1 MSKNKTAS
9 LLSSDEA
16 AKKNFSTDN
25 IISGGCVKC
34 GCEVI
39 IHYHY
44 DDGKPVPNAPFV
56 LTDSNKTVIKGKTD
70 SKGLCRIYDMG
81 CGTFELLLEEGS
93 DEFKPKETLQNNP
106 VFQSNPAYAA
116 LAGEYFT
123 LFLILRQQ
131 GLIEYDASDSDS
143 DEVDVDDVGML
154 GGIFNSVPDKYNQ
167 AYKRFWALDK
177 KINKGSREL
186 KVAVNKI
193 HHSLAAELGD
203 KASSNEAVL
212 LVCEVL
218 LGFVPVV
225 GQVIDLYAIGEW
237 GYVSY
242 KEPAKLDDNLHLAG
256 GALCLIGVIPGF
268 GDAIKVSGKAIIKAL
283 KLGDRKS
290 IQFAIKTIRSLSD
303 GNLIKGLMK
312 LRAEIK
318 TYGQQAKAILQQVI
332 AALKKMLIDPASN
345 RWLIAMM
352 KEQITG
358 VIHALEKL
366 SAKFDASLA
375 YIAAKFDEFIGKVVT
390 RVTGSPRAKGRAEVP
405 EGFNAGRNKGEEHD
419 AGKPPAEKTRA
430 GQEDGNN
437 CATNKTCQEKGEP
450 VDMATGFVFERRED
464 WRLASLLPVG
474 LARYYR
480 SGGQRRSGILGTLWR
495 TEWDMSLELQ
505 EGMVIFTDG
514 EFNQAFFTLP
524 DEGEWAHSPSN
535 PEWRLTRIN
544 GLLQLHHLDGR
555 RYGFEHAR
563 GPHLYLTSMSDA
575 SGNRVRWGWE
585 RGRLVR
591 VLLADGRHI
600 RVSHQGRNVS
610 ALTLVVSEFD
620 PPRELSRYEYDDSGA
635 LLRVRAGAGRSFDYQ
650 YSPQGWLT
658 RWSDLAQTW
667 VEHDYDSQ
675 GRCLANRCAGG
686 YWKDYFRYDD
696 ANLTSYYH
704 SAFGGVTAYVR
715 DERNNILLRREPDGG
730 ETRFEW
736 VNNQLAA
743 LVNPLGQR
751 TEFERNAWGQVTC
764 VTLPDGSVHRYGYDD
779 AGRLLAYIDPL
790 GQPWQYSYNPQGLVE
805 GVTNPLGQCWRHEYT
820 PQGLVAA
827 VTDPV
832 GHRSQWHYGEQGLP
846 VRYEPANGAPWRFVY
861 DQQDRLVARYQEGE
875 QGALV
880 RRWEYRH
887 HARQPSKVIYEDGTE
902 SRFDYDIE
910 GNLVRLTDALGHH
923 HQLTYGAFDNLQ
935 SVTDPLGATTRYHYN
950 AESDFAGVTNSQGH
964 HWRYEFDA
972 CGRVATEV
980 HYDGRRYDYRY
991 DVAGQLVLRRAPDNR
1006 ELHYHYDVLGRLAR
1020 IEAWRAQGE
1029 HSDPIART
1037 KESETHFAYDAAGR
1051 LLRASNADA
1060 VVEYEWDALG
1070 RVVCERVNGETIESH
1085 YGEAGQR
1092 EAING
1097 LLAPLGLSWQQGRLT
1112 QLTVGSRQPLQ
1123 FARDRQGRE
1132 QVRQSEAGFALN
1144 QGWSATGLLLSQS
1157 LVPASGAVPDT
1168 LSRHYQYDAL
1178 DRLVG
1183 VNDSHWGE
1191 QGWKLNGNGQVVAE
1205 RSKRGHERQARL
1217 FGYDSE
1223 LNLCELS
1230 HILPSDGQ
1238 PLSSQQAQAEPL
1250 RRYDAAGRV
1259 SQIGQNQYRYD
1270 KCGRLSEKVVSRPG
1284 FRPQTTQF
1292 EWDGF
1297 DRLQRV
1303 ILPDG
1308 SRWRYRYDSFGRR
1321 IGKER
1326 EGQVSQLTAITRV
1339 HYRWDGDQLVQQQSY
1354 RADGNAARQVQ
1365 WVYEPGSFR
1374 PLAQWEAGEQEDRL
1388 HYIVTDVVGTARE
1401 LCSETGDII
1410 WRGEQRLWGNYRA
1423 DAIPQPLRRFL
1434 GDAANDET
1442 YCELRYQGQLYD
1454 QETGLYYNRH
1464 RYFDPELGQYIS
1476 PDPIGFAGGLRP
1488 QGYVHNPLEWVDP
1501 LGLTPLNQ
1509 GGFSVYGLYDQGADK
1524 PYYIGISNDA
1534 SRRLEEHAKTGRF
1547 DEFTGRQEILKDNVT
1562 FAEARGHEQAYIEH
1576 YGTKTGNIGE
1586 EISSAN
1592 RGNKYNSFDKSR
1604 TDDRGKAFN
1613 AEYEKAKLDINK
1625 PKKNGCG

>member
-9 LLSSDEA
+9 LMSSDEA
-16 AKKNFSTDN
+16 AKNNFSTDN

-56 LTDSNKTVIKGKTD
+56 LIDSNKKEISGKTD
-70 SKGLCRIYDMG
+70 KNGLCKIKDMG
-81 CGTFELLLEEGS
+81 CGPFELLLEEGS
-93 DEFKPKETLQNNP
+93 DSFKPQETLQNNP
-106 VFQSNPAYAA
+106 VFQSNPAHAA
-116 LAGEYFT
+116 LAAEYFT

-131 GLIEYDASDSDS
+131 GLIEYDASDSDA
-143 DEVDVDDVGML
+143 DEVDIDDVGML

-167 AYKRFWALDK
+167 AYKRFWELDK

-256 GALCLIGVIPGF
+256 GALCLIGVIPGL

-290 IQFAIKTIRSLSD
+290 IQFAIKTIRSLSN
-303 GNLIKGLMK
+303 GNLIKGLTE
-312 LRAEIK
+312 LRSQIT
-318 TYGQQAKAILQQVI
+318 TYGQKAKAILLQVI

-358 VIHALEKL
+358 IIHALEKL
-366 SAKFDASLA
+366 SAKYDSALA

-390 RVTGSPRAKGRAEVP
+390 RVTGSPRAKGRAELP
-405 EGFNAGRNKGEEHD
+405 EGVNAGRNKGD
-419 AGKPPAEKTRA
+419 GDLDKPPTETTQA
-430 GQEDGNN
+430 GQADGNN
-437 CATNKTCQEKGEP
+437 CASTKTCQGKGEP

-474 LARYYR
+474 FTRYYR
-480 SGGQRRSGILGTLWR
+480 SGGPRRPGILGSLWR

-505 EGMVIFTDG
+505 GGMVVFTDG

-524 DEGEWAHSPSN
+524 DEGEWAQSLSN
-535 PEWRLTRIN
+535 PEWRLTRTG

-575 SGNRVRWGWE
+575 YGNTMRWVWE

-591 VLLADGRHI
+591 VLLADGRYI
-600 RVSHQGRNVS
+600 RVSHQGRYVR
-610 ALTLVVSEFD
+610 ALTLVMSEFD
-620 PPRELSRYEYDDSGA
+620 PPRQLSRYEYDANGE
-635 LLRVRAGAGRSFDYQ
+635 LLEVRAGAGRSFDYQ

-667 VEHDYDSQ
+667 VEHEYDVQ
-675 GRCLANRCAGG
+675 GRCLANRCADN
-686 YWKDYFRYDD
+686 YWDGYFRYDD
-696 ANLTSYYH
+696 TNLTSYYH
-704 SAFGGVTAYVR
+704 SGFGGVTTYVR

-736 VNNQLAA
+736 MNNQLAA

-751 TEFERNAWGQVTC
+751 TEFERNEWGQVTQII
-764 VTLPDGSVHRYGYDD
+764 LPDGTTHHYGYDE
-779 AGRLLAYIDPL
+779 AGRLQAYIDPL
-790 GQPWQYSYNPQGLVE
+790 GQPWQYSYNHLGQLE
-805 GVTNPLGQCWRHEYT
+805 TVTNPMGQTWGHEYT
-820 PQGLVAA
+820 PQGLLSAM
-827 VTDPV
+827 TDPS
-832 GHRSQWHYGEQGLP
+832 GLRSQWQYTPRGLL
-846 VRYEPANGAPWRFVY
+846 VRYEPAVGTPWRFEY
-861 DQQDRLVARYQEGE
+861 DPQDRLVARYQ
-875 QGALV
+875 QSDQNTLV

-887 HARQPSKVIYEDGTE
+887 HEQQPSKVIYEDGTE

-910 GNLVRLTDALGHH
+910 GNLVRLTDALGQQ
-923 HQLTYGAFDNLQ
+923 HQLAYSAFDNLQ
-935 SVTDPLGATTRYHYN
+935 SVTDPLGATTRYYYN
-950 AESDFAGVTNSQGH
+950 AESEFAGVTNSLGRS
-964 HWRYEFDA
+964 WRYEFDH
-972 CGRVATEV
+972 CGRVAREV

-991 DVAGQLVLRRAPDNR
+991 DMVGQLVLRRAPDNA
-1006 ELHYHYDVLGRLAR
+1006 ELHYHYDALGRLSR
-1020 IEAWRAQGE
+1020 VEALREHGE
-1029 HSDPIART
+1029 REGD
-1037 KESETHFAYDAAGR
+1037 THFAYDAAGR

-1060 VVEYEWDALG
+1060 LVEYEWDVLG
-1070 RVVCERVNGETIESH
+1070 RVVCERVNGESIESR

-1092 EAING
+1092 ETITG
-1097 LLAPLGLSWQQGRLT
+1097 LLAPLGLAWQQGRLT

-1123 FARDRQGRE
+1123 FAHDRQGRE
-1132 QVRQSEAGFALN
+1132 QVRQSEAGFTLN

-1250 RRYDAAGRV
+1250 RQYDEAGRV
-1259 SQIGQNQYRYD
+1259 SQIGQRQYSYD
-1270 KCGRLSEKVVSRPG
+1270 KCGRLCEKVVSRPG
-1284 FRPQTTQF
+1284 FRPQTTEF
-1292 EWDGF
+1292 RWDAH

-1303 ILPDG
+1303 TLPDG
-1308 SRWRYRYDSFGRR
+1308 SRWRYRYDPFGRR

-1326 EGQVSQLTAITRV
+1326 EGQVSALADITRV
-1339 HYRWDGDQLVQQQSY
+1339 HYRWDGDQMVQQQSY

-1374 PLAQWEAGEQEDRL
+1374 PLAQWEVEAEGERL
-1388 HYIVTDVVGTARE
+1388 HYIVTDVAGTARE
-1401 LCSETGDII
+1401 LCSEAGDIL

-1423 DAIPQPLRRFL
+1423 DVIPQQLRRFL
-1434 GDAANDET
+1434 GDAANEET
-1442 YCELRYQGQLYD
+1442 YCELRYQGQIYD

-1476 PDPIGFAGGLRP
+1476 SDPIGFAGGLRP

-1501 LGLTPLNQ
+1501 LGLVALDDK
-1509 GGFSVYGLYDQGADK
+1509 GWSLYHIMKGDDVVYV
-1524 PYYIGISNDA
+1524 GITKDVRTRTTQHTNSG
-1534 SRRLEEHAKTGRF
+1534 RLGRGYELVEVESDLTHA
-1547 DEFTGRQEILKDNVT
+1547 QV
-1562 FAEARGHEQAYIEH
+1562 RGYEQADIEH
-1576 YGTKTGNIGE
+1576 YKTLDTSQRGVYTEDGKFNAGAGNRAR
-1586 EISSAN
+1586 SYDPSRLN
-1592 RGNKYNSFDKSR
+1592 DPNDKR
-1604 TDDRGKAFN
+1604 AKAFDEN
-1613 AEYEKAKLDINK
+1613 YRNRMSSHSSS
-1625 PKKNGCG
+1625 KKKC

>member
-131 GLIEYDASDSDS
+131 GLIEYDASDSS
-143 DEVDVDDVGML
+143 ADEVDVDNVGMF
-154 GGIFNSVPDKYNQ
+154 GGVFNSVPDKYNK
-167 AYKRFWALDK
+167 AYKRFWELDK
-177 KINKGSREL
+177 KINRGSRDL

-193 HHSLAAELGD
+193 HHSIAAELGD

-225 GQVIDLYAIGEW
+225 GQVMDLYAIGDW
-237 GYVSY
+237 GYDTY
-242 KEPAKLDDNLHLAG
+242 KTPAKLDDNMHLAE
-256 GALCLIGVIPGF
+256 GALCLIGIIPGL
-268 GDAIKVSGKAIIKAL
+268 GDAIKVSGKAIIRAL

-290 IQFAIKTIRSLSD
+290 IQFAIKTIRSLSN
-303 GNLIKGLMK
+303 GNLIKGLME
-312 LRAEIK
+312 LRAQIK
-318 TYGQQAKAILQQVI
+318 TYGQKAKAILQQVI

-358 VIHALEKL
+358 IIHALEKL

-405 EGFNAGRNKGEEHD
+405 EGFNAGRNKGEGHD

-430 GQEDGNN
+430 GQADGNN
-437 CATNKTCQEKGEP
+437 CASTKTCQKEGEP
-450 VDMATGFVFERRED
+450 VDMATGFVFEQRED

-480 SGGQRRSGILGTLWR
+480 SGGQRRPGILGTLWR

-535 PEWRLTRIN
+535 PEWRLTRFE

-575 SGNRVRWGWE
+575 CGNLVRWVWE
-585 RGRLVR
+585 RGRLVC

-650 YSPQGWLT
+650 YSPQGWLI

-675 GRCLANRCAGG
+675 GRCLANRCAGD

-1123 FARDRQGRE
+1123 FAHDRQGRE

-1308 SRWRYRYDSFGRR
+1308 SRWRYRYDPFGRR

-1374 PLAQWEAGEQEDRL
+1374 PLAQWEAGEQEERL

-1434 GDAANDET
+1434 GDAANEET

-1476 PDPIGFAGGLRP
+1476 PDPIGFAGGVRP

-1501 LGLTPLNQ
+1501 LGLSKYSGVDFAGTDALYQ
-1509 GGFSVYGLYDQGADK
+1509 GGTNVVKIQMTGGRYGDFKAANDIAGYKGASGNATGKSHPDGYTWHHLDDYDPATNTSTMQLVKTEAHEASFPHAGSVSQFEK
-1524 PYYIGISNDA
+1524 
-1534 SRRLEEHAKTGRF
+1534 EHGVKYESKEAKTVAKG
-1547 DEFTGRQEILKDNVT
+1547 LN
-1562 FAEARGHEQAYIEH
+1562 
-1576 YGTKTGNIGE
+1576 
-1586 EISSAN
+1586 
-1592 RGNKYNSFDKSR
+1592 DKQ
-1604 TDDRGKAFN
+1604 
-1613 AEYEKAKLDINK
+1613 
-1625 PKKNGCG
+1625 PKKSCG

>member
-9 LLSSDEA
+9 LMSSDEA
-16 AKKNFSTDN
+16 AKNNFSTDN

-56 LTDSNKTVIKGKTD
+56 LTDSNKKEISGKTD
-70 SKGLCRIYDMG
+70 KNGFCKIKDMG
-81 CGTFELLLEEGS
+81 CGPFELLMEEGS
-93 DEFKPKETLQNNP
+93 DEFKPQETLQNNP
-106 VFQSNPAYAA
+106 VFQSNPAHAA
-116 LAGEYFT
+116 LAAEYFT

-131 GLIEYDASDSDS
+131 GLIEYDASDSDA

-290 IQFAIKTIRSLSD
+290 IQFAIKTIRSLSN
-303 GNLIKGLMK
+303 GNLIKGLTE
-312 LRAEIK
+312 LRSQIT
-318 TYGQQAKAILQQVI
+318 TYGQKAKAILLQVI
-332 AALKKMLIDPASN
+332 AALKKMLLDPASN

-358 VIHALEKL
+358 IIHALEKL
-366 SAKFDASLA
+366 SAKYDSALA

-390 RVTGSPRAKGRAEVP
+390 RVTGSPRAKGRADLP
-405 EGFNAGRNKGEEHD
+405 EGVNAGRNKGD
-419 AGKPPAEKTRA
+419 GDLDKPPTETTQA
-430 GQEDGNN
+430 GQADGNN
-437 CATNKTCQEKGEP
+437 CASTKTCQGKGEP

-464 WRLASLLPVG
+464 WRLVSLLPVG
-474 LARYYR
+474 LTRYYR
-480 SGGQRRSGILGTLWR
+480 SGGQRRPGILGTLWR

-505 EGMVIFTDG
+505 EGMVVFTDG

-524 DEGEWAHSPSN
+524 DEGGGAQSLSN
-535 PEWRLTRIN
+535 PEWRLTRTE

-575 SGNRVRWGWE
+575 CGNTMRWVWE

-591 VLLADGRHI
+591 VLLADGRYI
-600 RVSHQGRNVS
+600 RVSHQGRNVR
-610 ALTLVVSEFD
+610 ALTLVTSEVD
-620 PPRELSRYEYDDSGA
+620 PPRLLSRYEYGTNGE
-635 LLRVRAGAGRSFDYQ
+635 LLEVRAGAGRSFDYQ

-667 VEHDYDSQ
+667 VEHEYDAQ
-675 GRCLANRCAGG
+675 GRCLANRCADN
-686 YWKDYFRYDD
+686 YWNGHFRYDD

-704 SAFGGVTAYVR
+704 SGFGGVTAYVR

-743 LVNPLGQR
+743 LVNPLDQR
-751 TEFERNAWGQVTC
+751 TEFERNEWGQITQVI
-764 VTLPDGSVHRYGYDD
+764 LPDGTTHRYGYDE
-779 AGRLLAYIDPL
+779 AGRLQAYIDPL
-790 GQPWQYSYNPQGLVE
+790 GQPWQYSYNSLGQLE
-805 GVTNPLGQCWRHEYT
+805 TVTNPLGQTWGHEYT
-820 PQGLVAA
+820 PQGLLAA
-827 VTDPV
+827 MTDPS
-832 GHRSQWHYGEQGLP
+832 GLRSQWQYSPRGLLA
-846 VRYEPANGAPWRFVY
+846 RYEPAVGAPWRFDY
-861 DQQDRLVARYQEGE
+861 DPQDRLVARYQ
-875 QGALV
+875 QSDQQPLV

-887 HARQPSKVIYEDGTE
+887 NEQQPSKVIYEDGTE

-910 GNLVRLTDALGHH
+910 GNLVRLIDALGQQ
-923 HQLTYGAFDNLQ
+923 HQLAYSAFDNLQ

-950 AESDFAGVTNSQGH
+950 AESEFAGVTNSQGRN
-964 HWRYEFDA
+964 WRYEFDH
-972 CGRVATEV
+972 CGRVSREV
-980 HYDGRRYDYRY
+980 HYDGRCYDYRY
-991 DVAGQLVLRRAPDNR
+991 DMAGQLVLRRAPDSA
-1006 ELHYHYDVLGRLAR
+1006 ELHYHYDALGRLSR
-1020 IEAWRAQGE
+1020 VEALREHGE
-1029 HSDPIART
+1029 REGD
-1037 KESETHFAYDAAGR
+1037 THFVYDAAGR

-1070 RVVCERVNGETIESH
+1070 RVVCERVNGEAIESR

-1092 EAING
+1092 EAIAG
-1097 LLAPLGLSWQQGRLT
+1097 LLAPLGLDWEQGRLA
-1112 QLTVGSRQPLQ
+1112 QLTVGSKQPLQ
-1123 FARDRQGRE
+1123 FAHDQQGRE
-1132 QVRQSEAGFALN
+1132 RVRQSEAGFALT

-1250 RRYDAAGRV
+1250 RRYDTAGRV
-1259 SQIGQNQYRYD
+1259 SQIGPNQYRYD

-1303 ILPDG
+1303 TLPDG
-1308 SRWRYRYDSFGRR
+1308 SRWRYRYDPFGRR

-1354 RADGNAARQVQ
+1354 QADGNAARQVQ

-1374 PLAQWEAGEQEDRL
+1374 PLAQWEACEQDERL
-1388 HYIVTDVVGTARE
+1388 HYIVTDVAGTARE
-1401 LCSETGDII
+1401 LCSEEGNIV
-1410 WRGEQRLWGNYRA
+1410 WRGEQLLWGNHRA
-1423 DAIPQPLRRFL
+1423 DAIPQQLRRFL
-1434 GDAANDET
+1434 GDAANEEI

-1476 PDPIGFAGGLRP
+1476 SDPIGFAGGLRP
-1488 QGYVHNPLEWVDP
+1488 QGYVRNPLEWVDP
-1501 LGLTPLNQ
+1501 LGLAQCPSVGAKSETKINSGKDAPSDSGIYRFTDTNGNVYTGSTNDYGTRMNQ
-1509 GGFSVYGLYDQGADK
+1509 HIAD
-1524 PYYIGISNDA
+1524 G
-1534 SRRLEEHAKTGRF
+1534 RLAPGSKV
-1547 DEFTGRQEILKDNVT
+1547 EFTPIDAPGRSENG
-1562 FAEARGHEQAYIEH
+1562 ARRVRRFYEQQGIGFDSNGIPLPNKSSGFRAVSPEKWKKY
-1576 YGTKTGNIGE
+1576 TGSDGLP
-1586 EISSAN
+1586 
-1592 RGNKYNSFDKSR
+1592 D
-1604 TDDRGKAFN
+1604 FN
-1613 AEYEKAKLDINK
+1613 NPYFN
-1625 PKKNGCG
+1625 

>member
-9 LLSSDEA
+9 LMSSDEA
-16 AKKNFSTDN
+16 AKNNFSTDN

-56 LTDSNKTVIKGKTD
+56 LTDSNKKEISGKTD
-70 SKGLCRIYDMG
+70 KNGLCKIKDMG
-81 CGTFELLLEEGS
+81 CGPFELLMEEGS
-93 DEFKPKETLQNNP
+93 DEFKPQETLQNNP
-106 VFQSNPAYAA
+106 VFQSNPAHAA
-116 LAGEYFT
+116 LAAEYFT

-131 GLIEYDASDSDS
+131 GLIEYDASDSDA

-283 KLGDRKS
+283 KLGDSKS
-290 IQFAIKTIRSLSD
+290 IQFAIKTIRSLSN
-303 GNLIKGLMK
+303 GNLIKGLTE
-312 LRAEIK
+312 LRSQIT
-318 TYGQQAKAILQQVI
+318 TYGQKAKAILLQVI

-358 VIHALEKL
+358 IIHALEKL
-366 SAKFDASLA
+366 SAKYDSALA

-390 RVTGSPRAKGRAEVP
+390 RVTGSPRAKGRAELP
-405 EGFNAGRNKGEEHD
+405 EGVNAGRNKGD
-419 AGKPPAEKTRA
+419 GDLDKPPTETTQA
-430 GQEDGNN
+430 GQADGNN
-437 CATNKTCQEKGEP
+437 CASTKTCQGKGEP

-464 WRLASLLPVG
+464 WRLVSLLPVG
-474 LARYYR
+474 LTRYYR
-480 SGGQRRSGILGTLWR
+480 SGGQRRPGILGTLWR

-505 EGMVIFTDG
+505 EGMVVFTDG

-535 PEWRLTRIN
+535 PEWRLTRSQ

-575 SGNRVRWGWE
+575 SGNTMRWVWE

-591 VLLADGRHI
+591 VLLADGRYI
-600 RVSHQGRNVS
+600 RVSHQGRNVR
-610 ALTLVVSEFD
+610 ALTLVTSEVD
-620 PPRELSRYEYDDSGA
+620 PPRLLSRYEYGTNGE
-635 LLRVRAGAGRSFDYQ
+635 LLEVRAGAGRSFDYQ

-667 VEHDYDSQ
+667 VEHEYDAQ
-675 GRCLANRCAGG
+675 GRCLANRCADN
-686 YWKDYFRYDD
+686 YWNGHFRYDD

-704 SAFGGVTAYVR
+704 SGFGGVTAYVR

-743 LVNPLGQR
+743 LVNPLDQR
-751 TEFERNAWGQVTC
+751 TEFERNEWGQVTQ
-764 VTLPDGSVHRYGYDD
+764 VILPDGTTHRYGYDE
-779 AGRLLAYIDPL
+779 AGRLQAYIDPL
-790 GQPWQYSYNPQGLVE
+790 GQPWQYSYNSLGQLE
-805 GVTNPLGQCWRHEYT
+805 TVTNPLGQTWGHEYT
-820 PQGLVAA
+820 PQGLLAA
-827 VTDPV
+827 MTDPS
-832 GHRSQWHYGEQGLP
+832 GLRSQWQYSPRGLLA
-846 VRYEPANGAPWRFVY
+846 RYEPAVGAPWRFDY
-861 DQQDRLVARYQEGE
+861 DPQDRLVARYQ
-875 QGALV
+875 QSDQQPLV

-887 HARQPSKVIYEDGTE
+887 NEQQPSKVIYEDGTE

-910 GNLVRLTDALGHH
+910 GNLVRLIDALGQQ
-923 HQLTYGAFDNLQ
+923 HQLAYSAFDNLQ

-950 AESDFAGVTNSQGH
+950 AESEFAGVTNSQGRN
-964 HWRYEFDA
+964 WRYEFDH
-972 CGRVATEV
+972 CGRVSREV
-980 HYDGRRYDYRY
+980 HYDGRCYDYRY
-991 DVAGQLVLRRAPDNR
+991 DLAGQLVLRRAPDSA
-1006 ELHYHYDVLGRLAR
+1006 ELHYHYDALGRLSR
-1020 IEAWRAQGE
+1020 VEALREHGE
-1029 HSDPIART
+1029 R
-1037 KESETHFAYDAAGR
+1037 EGETHFVYDAAGR

-1070 RVVCERVNGETIESH
+1070 RVVCERVNGEAIESR

-1092 EAING
+1092 EAIAG
-1097 LLAPLGLSWQQGRLT
+1097 LLAPLGLDWEQGRLA
-1112 QLTVGSRQPLQ
+1112 QLTVGSKQPLQ
-1123 FARDRQGRE
+1123 FAHDQQGRE
-1132 QVRQSEAGFALN
+1132 RVRQSEAGFALT

-1250 RRYDAAGRV
+1250 RRYDTAGRV
-1259 SQIGQNQYRYD
+1259 SQIGPNQYCYD
-1270 KCGRLSEKVVSRPG
+1270 KCGRLSEKVVSRLG

-1303 ILPDG
+1303 TLPDG
-1308 SRWRYRYDSFGRR
+1308 SRWRYRYDPFGRR

-1354 RADGNAARQVQ
+1354 QADGNAARQVQ

-1374 PLAQWEAGEQEDRL
+1374 PLAQWEAGEQDERL
-1388 HYIVTDVVGTARE
+1388 HYIVTDVAGTARE
-1401 LCSETGDII
+1401 LCSEEGNIV
-1410 WRGEQRLWGNYRA
+1410 WRGEQLLWGNHRA
-1423 DAIPQPLRRFL
+1423 DAIPQQLRRFL
-1434 GDAANDET
+1434 GDTANEEI

-1476 PDPIGFAGGLRP
+1476 SDPIGFAGGLRP

-1501 LGLTPLNQ
+1501 LGLVALDDK
-1509 GGFSVYGLYDQGADK
+1509 GWSLYHIMKGDDVVYV
-1524 PYYIGISNDA
+1524 GITKDVRTRTTQHTNSG
-1534 SRRLEEHAKTGRF
+1534 RLGRGYELVEVESDLTHA
-1547 DEFTGRQEILKDNVT
+1547 QV
-1562 FAEARGHEQAYIEH
+1562 RGYEQADIEH
-1576 YGTKTGNIGE
+1576 YKTLDTSQRGVYTEDGKFNAGAGNRAR
-1586 EISSAN
+1586 SYDPSRLN
-1592 RGNKYNSFDKSR
+1592 DPNDKR
-1604 TDDRGKAFN
+1604 AKAFDEN
-1613 AEYEKAKLDINK
+1613 YRNRMSSHSSS
-1625 PKKNGCG
+1625 KKKC

>member
-9 LLSSDEA
+9 LMSSDEA
-16 AKKNFSTDN
+16 AKNNFSTDN

-56 LTDSNKTVIKGKTD
+56 LTDSNKKEISGKTD
-70 SKGLCRIYDMG
+70 KNGLCKIKDMG
-81 CGTFELLLEEGS
+81 CGPFELLMEEGS
-93 DEFKPKETLQNNP
+93 DEFKPQETLQNNP
-106 VFQSNPAYAA
+106 VFQSNPAHAA
-116 LAGEYFT
+116 LAAEYFT

-131 GLIEYDASDSDS
+131 GLIEYDASDSDA

-290 IQFAIKTIRSLSD
+290 IQFAIKTIRSLSN
-303 GNLIKGLMK
+303 GNLIKGLTE
-312 LRAEIK
+312 LRSQIT
-318 TYGQQAKAILQQVI
+318 TYGQKAKAILLQVI

-358 VIHALEKL
+358 IIHALEKL
-366 SAKFDASLA
+366 SAKYDSALA

-390 RVTGSPRAKGRAEVP
+390 RVTGSPRAKGRADLP
-405 EGFNAGRNKGEEHD
+405 EGVNAGRNKGD
-419 AGKPPAEKTRA
+419 GDLDKPPTETTQA
-430 GQEDGNN
+430 GQADGNN
-437 CATNKTCQEKGEP
+437 CASTKTCQGKGEP

-464 WRLASLLPVG
+464 WRLVSLLPVG
-474 LARYYR
+474 LTRYYR
-480 SGGQRRSGILGTLWR
+480 SGGQRRPGILGTLWR

-505 EGMVIFTDG
+505 EGMVVFTDG

-524 DEGEWAHSPSN
+524 DEGAWAQSLSN
-535 PEWRLTRIN
+535 PEWRLTRTE

-575 SGNRVRWGWE
+575 CGNTMRWVWE

-591 VLLADGRHI
+591 VLLADGRYI
-600 RVSHQGRNVS
+600 RVSHQGRNVR
-610 ALTLVVSEFD
+610 ALTLVTSEVD
-620 PPRELSRYEYDDSGA
+620 PPRLLSRYEYGTNDE
-635 LLRVRAGAGRSFDYQ
+635 LLEVRAGAGRSFDYQ

-667 VEHDYDSQ
+667 VEHEYDAQ
-675 GRCLANRCAGG
+675 GRCLANRCADN
-686 YWKDYFRYDD
+686 YWNGHFRYDD

-704 SAFGGVTAYVR
+704 SGFGGVTAYVR

-743 LVNPLGQR
+743 LVNPLDQR
-751 TEFERNAWGQVTC
+751 TEFERNEWGQVTQ
-764 VTLPDGSVHRYGYDD
+764 VILPDGTTHRYGYDE
-779 AGRLLAYIDPL
+779 AGRLQAYIDPL
-790 GQPWQYSYNPQGLVE
+790 GQPWQYSYNSLGQLE
-805 GVTNPLGQCWRHEYT
+805 TVTNPLGQTWGHEYT
-820 PQGLVAA
+820 PQGLLAA
-827 VTDPV
+827 MTDPS
-832 GHRSQWHYGEQGLP
+832 GLRSQWQYSPRGLLA
-846 VRYEPANGAPWRFVY
+846 RYEPAVGAPWRFDY
-861 DQQDRLVARYQEGE
+861 DPQDRLVARYQ
-875 QGALV
+875 QSDQQPLV

-887 HARQPSKVIYEDGTE
+887 NEQQPSKVIYEDGTE

-910 GNLVRLTDALGHH
+910 GNLVRLTDALGQQ
-923 HQLTYGAFDNLQ
+923 HQLAYSAFDNLQ
-935 SVTDPLGATTRYHYN
+935 SVTDPLGAATRYHYN
-950 AESDFAGVTNSQGH
+950 AESEFAGVTNSQGRN
-964 HWRYEFDA
+964 WRYEFDH
-972 CGRVATEV
+972 CGRVSREV
-980 HYDGRRYDYRY
+980 HYDGRSYDYRY
-991 DVAGQLVLRRAPDNR
+991 DMAGQLVLRRAPDSA
-1006 ELHYHYDVLGRLAR
+1006 ELHYHYDALGRLSR
-1020 IEAWRAQGE
+1020 VEALREHGE
-1029 HSDPIART
+1029 R
-1037 KESETHFAYDAAGR
+1037 EGETHFAYDSAGR

-1070 RVVCERVNGETIESH
+1070 RVVCERVNGETIESR

-1092 EAING
+1092 EAITG
-1097 LLAPLGLSWQQGRLT
+1097 LLVPLGLDWEQGRLA
-1112 QLTVGSRQPLQ
+1112 QLTVGSKQPLH
-1123 FARDRQGRE
+1123 FAHDQQGRE
-1132 QVRQSEAGFALN
+1132 QVRQSEAGFALT

-1230 HILPSDGQ
+1230 HILPSEGQ
-1238 PLSSQQAQAEPL
+1238 PLSSKQAQGEPL

-1259 SQIGQNQYRYD
+1259 SQVGQNQYRYD
-1270 KCGRLSEKVVSRPG
+1270 KCGRLNEKVVSRPG
-1284 FRPQTTQF
+1284 FRPQTSQF

-1308 SRWRYRYDSFGRR
+1308 SRWRYRYDPFGRR

-1354 RADGNAARQVQ
+1354 QADGNAARQVQ

-1374 PLAQWEAGEQEDRL
+1374 PLAQWEVGEQDERL
-1388 HYIVTDVVGTARE
+1388 HYIVTDVAGTARE
-1401 LCSETGDII
+1401 LCSEEGNIV
-1410 WRGEQRLWGNYRA
+1410 WRGEQLLWGNHRA
-1423 DAIPQPLRRFL
+1423 DAIPQQLRRFL
-1434 GDAANDET
+1434 GDAANEET

-1476 PDPIGFAGGLRP
+1476 SDPIGFAGGLRP

-1501 LGLTPLNQ
+1501 YGLSKYSGVDFSGSDALYQ
-1509 GGFSVYGLYDQGADK
+1509 GGTNTVKIQMSGGRYGDFKAA
-1524 PYYIGISNDA
+1524 NDIA
-1534 SRRLEEHAKTGRF
+1534 GFK
-1547 DEFTGRQEILKDNVT
+1547 
-1562 FAEARGHEQAYIEH
+1562 
-1576 YGTKTGNIGE
+1576 
-1586 EISSAN
+1586 SSA
-1592 RGNKYNSFDKSR
+1592 GNATGKSHPDGYTWHHLDDYDPATNTSTMQLVKTDAHEASFPHSGSVSQFEKEHGVKYESKEAKGVAKGLNDKQ
-1604 TDDRGKAFN
+1604 
-1613 AEYEKAKLDINK
+1613 
-1625 PKKNGCG
+1625 PKKACS

>member
-9 LLSSDEA
+9 LMSSDEA
-16 AKKNFSTDN
+16 AKNNFSTDN

-56 LTDSNKTVIKGKTD
+56 LTDSNKKEISGKTD
-70 SKGLCRIYDMG
+70 KNGLCKIKDMG
-81 CGTFELLLEEGS
+81 CGPFELLMEEGS
-93 DEFKPKETLQNNP
+93 DEFKPQETLQNNP
-106 VFQSNPAYAA
+106 VFQSNPAHAA
-116 LAGEYFT
+116 LAAEYFT

-131 GLIEYDASDSDS
+131 GLIEYDASDSDA

-186 KVAVNKI
+186 KMAVNKI

-203 KASSNEAVL
+203 KANSNEAVL

-290 IQFAIKTIRSLSD
+290 IQFAIKTIRSLSN
-303 GNLIKGLMK
+303 GNLIKGLTE
-312 LRAEIK
+312 LRSQIT
-318 TYGQQAKAILQQVI
+318 TYGQKAKAILLQVI

-358 VIHALEKL
+358 IIHALEKL
-366 SAKFDASLA
+366 SAKYDSALA

-390 RVTGSPRAKGRAEVP
+390 RVTGSPRAKGRAELP
-405 EGFNAGRNKGEEHD
+405 EGVNAGRNKGD
-419 AGKPPAEKTRA
+419 GDLDKPPTETTQA
-430 GQEDGNN
+430 GQADGNN
-437 CATNKTCQEKGEP
+437 CASTKTCQGKGEP

-464 WRLASLLPVG
+464 WRLVSLLPVG
-474 LARYYR
+474 LTRYYR
-480 SGGQRRSGILGTLWR
+480 SGGQRRPGILGTLWR

-505 EGMVIFTDG
+505 EGMVVFTDG

-524 DEGEWAHSPSN
+524 DEGEWAQSLSN
-535 PEWRLTRIN
+535 PEWRLTRTE

-575 SGNRVRWGWE
+575 CGNTMRWVWE

-591 VLLADGRHI
+591 VLLADGRYI
-600 RVSHQGRNVS
+600 RVSHQGRNVR
-610 ALTLVVSEFD
+610 ALTLVTSEVD
-620 PPRELSRYEYDDSGA
+620 PPRLLSRYEYGA
-635 LLRVRAGAGRSFDYQ
+635 NGELLEVRAGAGRSFDYQ

-667 VEHDYDSQ
+667 VEHEYDAQ
-675 GRCLANRCAGG
+675 GRCLANRCADK
-686 YWKDYFRYDD
+686 YWNGHFRYDD

-704 SAFGGVTAYVR
+704 SGFGGVTAYVR

-743 LVNPLGQR
+743 LVNPLDQR
-751 TEFERNAWGQVTC
+751 TEFERNEWGQVTQ
-764 VTLPDGSVHRYGYDD
+764 VILPDGTTHRYGYDE
-779 AGRLLAYIDPL
+779 AGRLQAYIDPL
-790 GQPWQYSYNPQGLVE
+790 GQPWQYSYNSLGQLE
-805 GVTNPLGQCWRHEYT
+805 TVTNPLGQTWGHEYT
-820 PQGLVAA
+820 PQGLLAA
-827 VTDPV
+827 MTDPS
-832 GHRSQWHYGEQGLP
+832 GLRSQWQYSPRGLLA
-846 VRYEPANGAPWRFVY
+846 RYEPAVGAPWRFDY
-861 DQQDRLVARYQEGE
+861 DPQDRLVARYQ
-875 QGALV
+875 QSDQQPLV

-887 HARQPSKVIYEDGTE
+887 NEQQPSKVIYEDGTE

-910 GNLVRLTDALGHH
+910 GNLVRLIDALGQQ
-923 HQLTYGAFDNLQ
+923 HQLAYSAFDNLQ

-950 AESDFAGVTNSQGH
+950 AESEFAGVTNSQGRN
-964 HWRYEFDA
+964 WRYEFDH
-972 CGRVATEV
+972 CGRVSREV
-980 HYDGRRYDYRY
+980 HYDGRCYDYRY
-991 DVAGQLVLRRAPDNR
+991 DMAGQLVLRRAPDSA
-1006 ELHYHYDVLGRLAR
+1006 ELHYHYDALGRLSR
-1020 IEAWRAQGE
+1020 VEALRDHGE
-1029 HSDPIART
+1029 R
-1037 KESETHFAYDAAGR
+1037 EGETHFVYDAAGR

-1070 RVVCERVNGETIESH
+1070 RVVCERVNGEAIESR

-1092 EAING
+1092 EAIAG
-1097 LLAPLGLSWQQGRLT
+1097 LLAPLGLDWEQGRLA
-1112 QLTVGSRQPLQ
+1112 QLTVGSKQPLQ
-1123 FARDRQGRE
+1123 FAHDQQGRE
-1132 QVRQSEAGFALN
+1132 RVRQSEAGFALT

-1217 FGYDSE
+1217 FGYDSV

-1250 RRYDAAGRV
+1250 RRYDTAGRV
-1259 SQIGQNQYRYD
+1259 SQIGPNQYRYD

-1303 ILPDG
+1303 TLPDG
-1308 SRWRYRYDSFGRR
+1308 SRWRYRYDPFGRR

-1354 RADGNAARQVQ
+1354 QADGNAARQVQ

-1374 PLAQWEAGEQEDRL
+1374 PLAQWEAGEQDERL
-1388 HYIVTDVVGTARE
+1388 HYIVTDVAGTARE
-1401 LCSETGDII
+1401 LCSEEGNIV
-1410 WRGEQRLWGNYRA
+1410 WRGEQLLWGNHRA
-1423 DAIPQPLRRFL
+1423 DAIPQQLRRFL
-1434 GDAANDET
+1434 GDAANEEI

-1476 PDPIGFAGGLRP
+1476 SDPIGFAGGLRP
-1488 QGYVHNPLEWVDP
+1488 QGYVRNPLEWVDP
-1501 LGLTPLNQ
+1501 LGLAQCPSVGAKSETKINSGKDAPSDSGIYRFTDTNGNVYTGSTNDYGTRMNQ
-1509 GGFSVYGLYDQGADK
+1509 HIAD
-1524 PYYIGISNDA
+1524 G
-1534 SRRLEEHAKTGRF
+1534 RLAPGSKV
-1547 DEFTGRQEILKDNVT
+1547 EFTPIDAPGRSENG
-1562 FAEARGHEQAYIEH
+1562 ARRVRRFYEQQGIGFDSNGIPLPNKSSGFRAVSPEKWKKY
-1576 YGTKTGNIGE
+1576 TGSDGLP
-1586 EISSAN
+1586 
-1592 RGNKYNSFDKSR
+1592 D
-1604 TDDRGKAFN
+1604 FN
-1613 AEYEKAKLDINK
+1613 NPYFN
-1625 PKKNGCG
+1625 

>member
-9 LLSSDEA
+9 LMSSDEA
-16 AKKNFSTDN
+16 AKNNFSTDN

-56 LTDSNKTVIKGKTD
+56 LTDSNKKEISGKTD
-70 SKGLCRIYDMG
+70 KNGLCKIKDMG
-81 CGTFELLLEEGS
+81 CGPFELLLEEGS
-93 DEFKPKETLQNNP
+93 DSFKPQETLQNNP
-106 VFQSNPAYAA
+106 VFQSNPAHAA
-116 LAGEYFT
+116 LAAEYFT

-131 GLIEYDASDSDS
+131 GLIEYDSSDSDA

-167 AYKRFWALDK
+167 AYKRFWELDK

-283 KLGDRKS
+283 KLGDRKA
-290 IQFAIKTIRSLSD
+290 IQFAIKTIRSLSN
-303 GNLIKGLMK
+303 GNLIKGLTE
-312 LRAEIK
+312 LRSQIT
-318 TYGQQAKAILQQVI
+318 TYGQKAKAILLQVI

-358 VIHALEKL
+358 IIHALEKL
-366 SAKFDASLA
+366 SAKYDSALA

-390 RVTGSPRAKGRAEVP
+390 RVTGSPRAKGRAELP
-405 EGFNAGRNKGEEHD
+405 EGVNAGRNKGD
-419 AGKPPAEKTRA
+419 GDLDKPPTETTQA
-430 GQEDGNN
+430 GQADGNN
-437 CATNKTCQEKGEP
+437 CASTKTCQGKGEP

-474 LARYYR
+474 FTRYYR
-480 SGGQRRSGILGTLWR
+480 SGGQRRPGILGTLWR
-495 TEWDMSLELQ
+495 TEWDMSLELK

-524 DEGEWAHSPSN
+524 EEGEWAQSPSN
-535 PEWRLTRIN
+535 PEWRLTRTA

-575 SGNRVRWGWE
+575 YGNTMRWVWE

-591 VLLADGRHI
+591 VLLADGRYI

-610 ALTLVVSEFD
+610 ALTLVTSEFD
-620 PPRELSRYEYDDSGA
+620 PPRQLSRYEYGTNGE
-635 LLRVRAGAGRSFDYQ
+635 LLEARAGAGRSFDYQ

-667 VEHDYDSQ
+667 VEHEYDAQ
-675 GRCLANRCAGG
+675 GRCLANRCADN
-686 YWKDYFRYDD
+686 YWNGYFRYDD
-696 ANLTSYYH
+696 TNLTSYYH
-704 SAFGGVTAYVR
+704 SGFGGVTTYVR

-730 ETRFEW
+730 ETHFEW

-743 LVNPLGQR
+743 LVNPRGQR
-751 TEFERNAWGQVTC
+751 TEFERNEWGQVTQ
-764 VTLPDGSVHRYGYDD
+764 VILPDGTTHHYGYDE
-779 AGRLLAYIDPL
+779 AGRLQAYIDPL
-790 GQPWQYSYNPQGLVE
+790 GQPWQYSYNHLGQLE
-805 GVTNPLGQCWRHEYT
+805 TVTNPLGQTWGHEYT
-820 PQGLVAA
+820 PQGLLSAM
-827 VTDPV
+827 TDPS
-832 GHRSQWHYGEQGLP
+832 GLRSQWQYTLRGLLAS
-846 VRYEPANGAPWRFVY
+846 YEPAVGAPWRFDY
-861 DQQDRLVARYQEGE
+861 DPQDRLVARYQ
-875 QGALV
+875 QSDQHTLV

-887 HARQPSKVIYEDGTE
+887 HEQQPSKVIYEDGTE

-910 GNLVRLTDALGHH
+910 GNLVRLTDALGQQ
-923 HQLTYGAFDNLQ
+923 HQLAYSAFDNLQ
-935 SVTDPLGATTRYHYN
+935 SVTDPLGATTRYYYN
-950 AESDFAGVTNSQGH
+950 AESEFAGVTNSLGRS
-964 HWRYEFDA
+964 WRYEFDH
-972 CGRVATEV
+972 CGRVAREV

-991 DVAGQLVLRRAPDNR
+991 DMVGQLVLRRAPDNA
-1006 ELHYHYDVLGRLAR
+1006 ELHYHYDALGRLSR
-1020 IEAWRAQGE
+1020 VEALREHGE
-1029 HSDPIART
+1029 R
-1037 KESETHFAYDAAGR
+1037 EGETHFAYDAAGR

-1060 VVEYEWDALG
+1060 LVEYEWDVLG
-1070 RVVCERVNGETIESH
+1070 RVVCERVNGESIESR

-1092 EAING
+1092 ETITG
-1097 LLAPLGLSWQQGRLT
+1097 LLAPLGLAWQQGRLT

-1123 FARDRQGRE
+1123 FAHDQQGRE
-1132 QVRQSEAGFALN
+1132 QTRQSEAGFALT

-1183 VNDSHWGE
+1183 VKDSHWGE
-1191 QGWKLNGNGQVVAE
+1191 LDWKLNGNGQVVAE
-1205 RSKRGHERQARL
+1205 RNKRGHERQARL

-1230 HILPSDGQ
+1230 HILPSEGQ
-1238 PLSSQQAQAEPL
+1238 PLSSNQAQGEPL
-1250 RRYDAAGRV
+1250 RQYDEAGRV
-1259 SQIGQNQYRYD
+1259 SQIGQSQYRYD
-1270 KCGRLSEKVVSRPG
+1270 KCGRLYEKVISRPG
-1284 FRPQTTQF
+1284 FRPQTTEF
-1292 EWDGF
+1292 RWDAH

-1303 ILPDG
+1303 TLPNG
-1308 SRWRYRYDSFGRR
+1308 SRWRYRYDPFGRR

-1326 EGQVSQLTAITRV
+1326 EGQVSQLAAITRV

-1354 RADGNAARQVQ
+1354 QADGNAARQVQ

-1374 PLAQWEAGEQEDRL
+1374 PLAQWEVSEQDERL
-1388 HYIVTDVVGTARE
+1388 RYIVTDVAGTARE
-1401 LCSETGDII
+1401 LCSEEGDIV
-1410 WRGEQRLWGNYRA
+1410 WRGEQLLWGNHRT
-1423 DAIPQPLRRFL
+1423 DTIPQQLRRFL
-1434 GDAANDET
+1434 GDAANEET
-1442 YCELRYQGQLYD
+1442 YCELRYQGQLHD

-1476 PDPIGFAGGLRP
+1476 SDPIGFAGGLRP

-1501 LGLTPLNQ
+1501 LGWVGDPANATHITYQ
-1509 GGFSVYGLYDQGADK
+1509 GIKDGK
-1524 PYYIGISNDA
+1524 PYVGYASKPGFGHSAQDVLDYRYGNNYDAFDIEPKPFYRGEGIEGKS
-1534 SRRLEEHAKTGRF
+1534 T
-1547 DEFTGRQEILKDNVT
+1547 
-1562 FAEARGHEQAYIEH
+1562 ARGLEQRRFEELGGLEGTSNKQNPVGQNNPRRDEYLRKADEH
-1576 YGTKTGNIGE
+1576 N
-1586 EISSAN
+1586 
-1592 RGNKYNSFDKSR
+1592 
-1604 TDDRGKAFN
+1604 
-1613 AEYEKAKLDINK
+1613 NK
-1625 PKKNGCG
+1625 PPKGC

>member
-9 LLSSDEA
+9 LMSSDEA
-16 AKKNFSTDN
+16 AKQNFSTDN

-34 GCEVI
+34 GCEVT

-56 LTDSNKTVIKGKTD
+56 LTDSNGTVIKGKTD

-81 CGTFELLLEEGS
+81 CETFELLLDEGS
-93 DEFKPKETLQNNP
+93 DDFKPQETVQNNP

-131 GLIEYDASDSDS
+131 GLIEYDASDSDA

-225 GQVIDLYAIGEW
+225 GQVIDLYSIGEW

-242 KEPAKLDDNLHLAG
+242 KEPVKLDDNMHLAE
-256 GALCLIGVIPGF
+256 GALCLIGIIPGF
-268 GDAIKVSGKAIIKAL
+268 GDAIKISGRAIIRALGDVKEIQKAIRI
-283 KLGDRKS
+283 
-290 IQFAIKTIRSLSD
+290 IRSLSN

-312 LRAEIK
+312 LRAEIA
-318 TYGQQAKAILQQVI
+318 TYGQQAKAILLQVI

-358 VIHALEKL
+358 IIHALEKL

-375 YIAAKFDEFIGKVVT
+375 YIAAKFNEFIGKVVT
-390 RVTGSPRAKGRAEVP
+390 RVTSSPKSKLVDAPPNSV
-405 EGFNAGRNKGEEHD
+405 NAGRNTGDRHAD
-419 AGKPPAEKTRA
+419 KPHADTTQT
-430 GQEDGNN
+430 GQADGNN
-437 CATNKTCQEKGEP
+437 CAPTKTCQKKGEP
-450 VDMATGFVFERRED
+450 VDMATGFVFEQRED

-480 SGGQRRSGILGTLWR
+480 SGGQRRPGILGTLWR

-514 EFNQAFFTLP
+514 EFNQAFFILP
-524 DEGEWAHSPSN
+524 DEGEWAYSPSN

-575 SGNRVRWGWE
+575 SGNQVRWVWE

-658 RWSDLAQTW
+658 RWNDLAQTW

-686 YWKDYFRYDD
+686 YWKDHFSYDD

-743 LVNPLGQR
+743 LVDPLSQR

-764 VTLPDGSVHRYGYDD
+764 VTLPDGSAHRYGYDD

-820 PQGLVAA
+820 PQGLLAA

-832 GHRSQWHYGEQGLP
+832 GQRSQWHYGEQGLP

-861 DQQDRLVARYQEGE
+861 DQQDRLVARYQEDE

-950 AESDFAGVTNSQGH
+950 TESEFAGVTNSQGH

-972 CGRVATEV
+972 CGRVAAEV

-1029 HSDPIART
+1029 LNDPTASA
-1037 KESETHFAYDAAGR
+1037 KESETHFAYDAAAR

-1092 EAING
+1092 EAITG

-1123 FARDRQGRE
+1123 FAHNRQGRE

-1223 LNLCELS
+1223 LNLCELA
-1230 HILPSDGQ
+1230 HILPSNGK

-1308 SRWRYRYDSFGRR
+1308 SRWRYRYDPFGRR

-1374 PLAQWEAGEQEDRL
+1374 PLAQWEAGEQDERL
-1388 HYIVTDVVGTARE
+1388 HYIVTDVAGTARE
-1401 LCSETGDII
+1401 LCSEAGDII

-1434 GDAANDET
+1434 GDAANEET

-1501 LGLTPLNQ
+1501 LGLVLGKGRPASGWSYTNMPTINGYQNHHVIPRSMGNHPALKAAGFDIDAPKNLIYLPKDRSVHDVRSIHNGWNKSHSEYNISMREQLDEIYSVGKEEGWTQKQFSEAIDDLRRDTRQ
-1509 GGFSVYGLYDQGADK
+1509 GL
-1524 PYYIGISNDA
+1524 
-1534 SRRLEEHAKTGRF
+1534 R
-1547 DEFTGRQEILKDNVT
+1547 
-1562 FAEARGHEQAYIEH
+1562 
-1576 YGTKTGNIGE
+1576 
-1586 EISSAN
+1586 
-1592 RGNKYNSFDKSR
+1592 
-1604 TDDRGKAFN
+1604 RGKVC
-1613 AEYEKAKLDINK
+1613 
-1625 PKKNGCG
+1625 CG

>member
-9 LLSSDEA
+9 LMSSDEA
-16 AKKNFSTDN
+16 AKNNFSTDN

-56 LTDSNKTVIKGKTD
+56 LTDSNKKEISGKTD
-70 SKGLCRIYDMG
+70 KNGLCKIKDMG
-81 CGTFELLLEEGS
+81 CGPFELLMEEGS
-93 DEFKPKETLQNNP
+93 DEFKPQETLQNNP
-106 VFQSNPAYAA
+106 VFQSNPAHAA
-116 LAGEYFT
+116 LAAEYFT

-131 GLIEYDASDSDS
+131 GLIEYDASDSDA

-283 KLGDRKS
+283 KLGDSKS
-290 IQFAIKTIRSLSD
+290 IQFAIKTIRSLSN
-303 GNLIKGLMK
+303 GNLIKGLTE
-312 LRAEIK
+312 LRSQIT
-318 TYGQQAKAILQQVI
+318 TYGQKAKAILLQVI

-358 VIHALEKL
+358 IIHALEKL
-366 SAKFDASLA
+366 SAKYDSALA

-390 RVTGSPRAKGRAEVP
+390 RVTGSPRAKGRAELP
-405 EGFNAGRNKGEEHD
+405 EGINAGRNKGDGELD
-419 AGKPPAEKTRA
+419 KPPTETTQA
-430 GQEDGNN
+430 GQADGNN
-437 CATNKTCQEKGEP
+437 CASTKTCQGKGEP

-464 WRLASLLPVG
+464 WRLVSLLPVG
-474 LARYYR
+474 LTRYYR
-480 SGGQRRSGILGTLWR
+480 SGGQRRPGILGTLWR

-505 EGMVIFTDG
+505 EGMVVFTDG

-535 PEWRLTRIN
+535 PEWRLTRSQ

-575 SGNRVRWGWE
+575 SGNTMRWVWE

-591 VLLADGRHI
+591 VLLADGRYI
-600 RVSHQGRNVS
+600 RVSHQGRNVR
-610 ALTLVVSEFD
+610 ALTLVTSEVD
-620 PPRELSRYEYDDSGA
+620 PPRLLSRYEYGTNGD
-635 LLRVRAGAGRSFDYQ
+635 LLEVRAGAGRSFDYQ

-667 VEHDYDSQ
+667 VEHEYDAQ
-675 GRCLANRCAGG
+675 GRCLANRCADN
-686 YWKDYFRYDD
+686 YWNGHFRYDD

-704 SAFGGVTAYVR
+704 SGFGGVTAYVR

-743 LVNPLGQR
+743 LVNPLDQR
-751 TEFERNAWGQVTC
+751 TEFERNEWGQVTQ
-764 VTLPDGSVHRYGYDD
+764 VILPDGTTHRYGYDE
-779 AGRLLAYIDPL
+779 AGRLQAYIDPL
-790 GQPWQYSYNPQGLVE
+790 GQPWQYSYNSLGQLE
-805 GVTNPLGQCWRHEYT
+805 TVTNPLGQTWGHEYT
-820 PQGLVAA
+820 PQGLLAA
-827 VTDPV
+827 MTDPS
-832 GHRSQWHYGEQGLP
+832 GLRSQWQYSPRGLLA
-846 VRYEPANGAPWRFVY
+846 RYEPAVGAPWRFDY
-861 DQQDRLVARYQEGE
+861 DPQDRLVARYQ
-875 QGALV
+875 QSDQQPLV

-887 HARQPSKVIYEDGTE
+887 NEQQPSKVIYEDGTE

-910 GNLVRLTDALGHH
+910 GNLVRLIDALGQQ
-923 HQLTYGAFDNLQ
+923 HQLAYSAFDNLQ

-950 AESDFAGVTNSQGH
+950 AESEFAGVTNSQGRN
-964 HWRYEFDA
+964 WRYEFDH
-972 CGRVATEV
+972 CGRVSREV
-980 HYDGRRYDYRY
+980 HYDGRCYDYRY
-991 DVAGQLVLRRAPDNR
+991 DMAGQLVLRRAPDSA
-1006 ELHYHYDVLGRLAR
+1006 ELHYHYDALGRLSR
-1020 IEAWRAQGE
+1020 VEALREHGE
-1029 HSDPIART
+1029 R
-1037 KESETHFAYDAAGR
+1037 EGETHFVYDAAGR

-1070 RVVCERVNGETIESH
+1070 RVVCERVNGEAIESR

-1092 EAING
+1092 EAIAG
-1097 LLAPLGLSWQQGRLT
+1097 LLAPLGLDWEQGRLA
-1112 QLTVGSRQPLQ
+1112 QLTVGSKQPLQ
-1123 FARDRQGRE
+1123 FAHDQQGRE
-1132 QVRQSEAGFALN
+1132 RVRQSEAGFALT

-1250 RRYDAAGRV
+1250 RRYDTAGRV
-1259 SQIGQNQYRYD
+1259 SQIGPNQYCYD
-1270 KCGRLSEKVVSRPG
+1270 KCGRLSEKVVSRLG

-1303 ILPDG
+1303 TLPDG
-1308 SRWRYRYDSFGRR
+1308 SRWRYRYDPFGRR

-1354 RADGNAARQVQ
+1354 QADGNAARQVQ

-1374 PLAQWEAGEQEDRL
+1374 PLAQWEAGEQDERL
-1388 HYIVTDVVGTARE
+1388 HYIVTDVAGTARE
-1401 LCSETGDII
+1401 LCSEEGNIV
-1410 WRGEQRLWGNYRA
+1410 WRGEQLLWGNHRA
-1423 DAIPQPLRRFL
+1423 DAIPQQLRRFL
-1434 GDAANDET
+1434 GDTANEEI

-1476 PDPIGFAGGLRP
+1476 SDPIGFAGGLRP

-1501 LGLTPLNQ
+1501 LGLVALDDK
-1509 GGFSVYGLYDQGADK
+1509 GWSLYHIMKGDDVVYV
-1524 PYYIGISNDA
+1524 GITKDVRTRTTQHTNSG
-1534 SRRLEEHAKTGRF
+1534 RLGRGYELVEVESDLTHA
-1547 DEFTGRQEILKDNVT
+1547 QV
-1562 FAEARGHEQAYIEH
+1562 RGYEQADIEH
-1576 YGTKTGNIGE
+1576 YKTLDTSQRGVYTEDGKFNAGAGNRAR
-1586 EISSAN
+1586 SYDPSRLN
-1592 RGNKYNSFDKSR
+1592 DPNDKR
-1604 TDDRGKAFN
+1604 AKAFDEN
-1613 AEYEKAKLDINK
+1613 YRNRMSSHSSS
-1625 PKKNGCG
+1625 KKKC

>member
-9 LLSSDEA
+9 LMSSDEA
-16 AKKNFSTDN
+16 AKNNFSTDN

-56 LTDSNKTVIKGKTD
+56 LTDSNKKEISGKTD
-70 SKGLCRIYDMG
+70 KNGLCKIKDMG
-81 CGTFELLLEEGS
+81 CGPFELLMEEGS
-93 DEFKPKETLQNNP
+93 DEFKPQETLQNNP
-106 VFQSNPAYAA
+106 VFQSNPAHAA
-116 LAGEYFT
+116 LAAEYFT

-131 GLIEYDASDSDS
+131 GLIEYDASDSDA

-290 IQFAIKTIRSLSD
+290 IQFAIKTIRSLSN
-303 GNLIKGLMK
+303 GNLIKGLTE
-312 LRAEIK
+312 LRSQIT
-318 TYGQQAKAILQQVI
+318 TYGQKAKAILLQVI

-358 VIHALEKL
+358 IIHALEKL
-366 SAKFDASLA
+366 SAKYDSALA

-390 RVTGSPRAKGRAEVP
+390 RVTGSPRAKGRADLP
-405 EGFNAGRNKGEEHD
+405 EGVNAGRNKGD
-419 AGKPPAEKTRA
+419 GDLDKPPTETTQA
-430 GQEDGNN
+430 GQADGNN
-437 CATNKTCQEKGEP
+437 CASTKTCQGKGEP

-464 WRLASLLPVG
+464 WRLVSLLPVG
-474 LARYYR
+474 LTRYYR
-480 SGGQRRSGILGTLWR
+480 SGGQRRPGILGTLWR

-505 EGMVIFTDG
+505 EGMVVFTDG

-524 DEGEWAHSPSN
+524 DEGAWAQSLSN
-535 PEWRLTRIN
+535 PEWRLTRSE

-575 SGNRVRWGWE
+575 CGNTMRWVWE

-591 VLLADGRHI
+591 VLLADGRYI
-600 RVSHQGRNVS
+600 RVSHQGRNVR
-610 ALTLVVSEFD
+610 ALTLVTSEVD
-620 PPRELSRYEYDDSGA
+620 PPRLLSRYEYGTNGE
-635 LLRVRAGAGRSFDYQ
+635 LLEVRAGAGRSFDYQ

-667 VEHDYDSQ
+667 VEHEYDAQ
-675 GRCLANRCAGG
+675 GRCLANRCADN
-686 YWKDYFRYDD
+686 YWNGHFRYDD

-704 SAFGGVTAYVR
+704 SGFGGVTAYVR

-743 LVNPLGQR
+743 LVNPLDQR
-751 TEFERNAWGQVTC
+751 TEFERNEWGQVTQ
-764 VTLPDGSVHRYGYDD
+764 VILPDGTTHRYGYDE
-779 AGRLLAYIDPL
+779 AGRLQAYIDPL
-790 GQPWQYSYNPQGLVE
+790 GQPWQYSYNSLGQLE
-805 GVTNPLGQCWRHEYT
+805 TVTNPLGQTWGHEYT
-820 PQGLVAA
+820 PQGLLAA
-827 VTDPV
+827 MTDPS
-832 GHRSQWHYGEQGLP
+832 GLRSQWQYSPRGLLA
-846 VRYEPANGAPWRFVY
+846 RYEPAVGAPWRFDY
-861 DQQDRLVARYQEGE
+861 DPQDRLVARYQ
-875 QGALV
+875 QSDQQPLV

-887 HARQPSKVIYEDGTE
+887 NEQQPSKVIYEDGTE

-910 GNLVRLTDALGHH
+910 GNLVRLTDALGQQ
-923 HQLTYGAFDNLQ
+923 HQLAYSAFDNLQ

-950 AESDFAGVTNSQGH
+950 AESEFAGVTNSQGRN
-964 HWRYEFDA
+964 WRYEFDH
-972 CGRVATEV
+972 CGRVSREV
-980 HYDGRRYDYRY
+980 HYDGRCYDYRY
-991 DVAGQLVLRRAPDNR
+991 DMAGQLVLRRAPDST
-1006 ELHYHYDVLGRLAR
+1006 ELHYHYDALGRLSR
-1020 IEAWRAQGE
+1020 VEALREHGE
-1029 HSDPIART
+1029 R
-1037 KESETHFAYDAAGR
+1037 EGETHFAYDAAGR
-1051 LLRASNADA
+1051 LLRAGNADA
-1060 VVEYEWDALG
+1060 VVEYEWDTLG
-1070 RVVCERVNGETIESH
+1070 RVVCERVNGETIESR

-1092 EAING
+1092 EAITG
-1097 LLAPLGLSWQQGRLT
+1097 LLAPLGLDWEQGRLA
-1112 QLTVGSRQPLQ
+1112 QLTVGSRQPLH
-1123 FARDRQGRE
+1123 FAHDQQGRE
-1132 QVRQSEAGFALN
+1132 QVRQSEAGFALT

-1157 LVPASGAVPDT
+1157 LVPAIGTVPDT

-1183 VNDSHWGE
+1183 IKDSHWGE

-1230 HILPSDGQ
+1230 HILPSDEQ
-1238 PLSSQQAQAEPL
+1238 PLSSKQAQAEPL
-1250 RRYDAAGRV
+1250 RQYDEAGRV
-1259 SQIGQNQYRYD
+1259 SQVGQNQYRYD
-1270 KCGRLSEKVVSRPG
+1270 KCGRLTEKVVSRPG
-1284 FRPQTTQF
+1284 FRPQTSQF
-1292 EWDGF
+1292 QWDAH

-1303 ILPDG
+1303 MLPDG
-1308 SRWRYRYDSFGRR
+1308 SRWRYRYDPFGRR

-1354 RADGNAARQVQ
+1354 QADGNAARQVQ

-1374 PLAQWEAGEQEDRL
+1374 PLAQWEAGEQDERL
-1388 HYIVTDVVGTARE
+1388 HYIVTDVAGTARE
-1401 LCSETGDII
+1401 LCSEEGNIV
-1410 WRGEQRLWGNYRA
+1410 WRGEQLLWGHHRA
-1423 DAIPQPLRRFL
+1423 DAIPQQLRRFL
-1434 GDAANDET
+1434 GDAANEEI

-1476 PDPIGFAGGLRP
+1476 SDPIGFAGGLRP
-1488 QGYVHNPLEWVDP
+1488 QGYVRNPLEWVDP
-1501 LGLTPLNQ
+1501 LGLAQCPSVGAKSETKINSGKDAPSDSGIYRFTDTNGNVYTGSTNDYGTRMNQ
-1509 GGFSVYGLYDQGADK
+1509 HIAD
-1524 PYYIGISNDA
+1524 G
-1534 SRRLEEHAKTGRF
+1534 RLAPDSKV
-1547 DEFTGRQEILKDNVT
+1547 EFTPIDAPGRSENG
-1562 FAEARGHEQAYIEH
+1562 ARRVRRFYEQQGIGFDSNGIPLPNKSSGFRAVSPEKWKKY
-1576 YGTKTGNIGE
+1576 TGSDGLP
-1586 EISSAN
+1586 
-1592 RGNKYNSFDKSR
+1592 D
-1604 TDDRGKAFN
+1604 FN
-1613 AEYEKAKLDINK
+1613 NPYFN
-1625 PKKNGCG
+1625 

>member
-1 MSKNKTAS
+1 
-9 LLSSDEA
+9 
-16 AKKNFSTDN
+16 
-25 IISGGCVKC
+25 
-34 GCEVI
+34 
-39 IHYHY
+39 
-44 DDGKPVPNAPFV
+44 
-56 LTDSNKTVIKGKTD
+56 
-70 SKGLCRIYDMG
+70 
-81 CGTFELLLEEGS
+81 
-93 DEFKPKETLQNNP
+93 
-106 VFQSNPAYAA
+106 
-116 LAGEYFT
+116 
-123 LFLILRQQ
+123 
-131 GLIEYDASDSDS
+131 
-143 DEVDVDDVGML
+143 
-154 GGIFNSVPDKYNQ
+154 
-167 AYKRFWALDK
+167 
-177 KINKGSREL
+177 
-186 KVAVNKI
+186 
-193 HHSLAAELGD
+193 
-203 KASSNEAVL
+203 
-212 LVCEVL
+212 
-218 LGFVPVV
+218 
-225 GQVIDLYAIGEW
+225 
-237 GYVSY
+237 
-242 KEPAKLDDNLHLAG
+242 
-256 GALCLIGVIPGF
+256 
-268 GDAIKVSGKAIIKAL
+268 
-283 KLGDRKS
+283 
-290 IQFAIKTIRSLSD
+290 
-303 GNLIKGLMK
+303 
-312 LRAEIK
+312 
-318 TYGQQAKAILQQVI
+318 
-332 AALKKMLIDPASN
+332 
-345 RWLIAMM
+345 
-352 KEQITG
+352 
-358 VIHALEKL
+358 
-366 SAKFDASLA
+366 
-375 YIAAKFDEFIGKVVT
+375 
-390 RVTGSPRAKGRAEVP
+390 
-405 EGFNAGRNKGEEHD
+405 
-419 AGKPPAEKTRA
+419 
-430 GQEDGNN
+430 
-437 CATNKTCQEKGEP
+437 
-450 VDMATGFVFERRED
+450 MATGFVFEQRED

-480 SGGQRRSGILGTLWR
+480 SGGQRRPGILGTLWR

-524 DEGEWAHSPSN
+524 DEGEWAQSPSN
-535 PEWRLTRIN
+535 PEWRLTRIK

-575 SGNRVRWGWE
+575 SGNQVRWVWE
-585 RGRLVR
+585 RGRLMR
-591 VLLADGRHI
+591 VLLADGRYI

-635 LLRVRAGAGRSFDYQ
+635 LLRVRAGSGRSFDYQ

-658 RWSDLAQTW
+658 RWNDLAQTW

-686 YWKDYFRYDD
+686 YWKDRFSYDD

-715 DERNNILLRREPDGG
+715 DERNNILLRLEPDGG

-743 LVNPLGQR
+743 RVNPLGQR

-764 VTLPDGSVHRYGYDD
+764 VTLPDGSAHRYGYDD

-820 PQGLVAA
+820 PQGLLAA

-832 GHRSQWHYGEQGLP
+832 GQRSQWHYGEQGLP
-846 VRYEPANGAPWRFVY
+846 VRFEPASGTPWRFVY

-875 QGALV
+875 QAALV

-923 HQLTYGAFDNLQ
+923 HQLTYGAFDNLH

-950 AESDFAGVTNSQGH
+950 AESEFAGVTNSQGH
-964 HWRYEFDA
+964 RWHYEFDA
-972 CGRVATEV
+972 CGRVAAEV

-991 DVAGQLVLRRAPDNR
+991 DVAGQLELRRAPDNR

-1020 IEAWRAQGE
+1020 IEALRTQDE
-1029 HSDPIART
+1029 RTDPQASV
-1037 KESETHFAYDAAGR
+1037 KESETHFTYDAAGR
-1051 LLRASNADA
+1051 LLRASNVDA

-1070 RVVCERVNGETIESH
+1070 RVVCERVNGETIESR

-1092 EAING
+1092 EAITG

-1123 FARDRQGRE
+1123 FAHDRQGRE

-1259 SQIGQNQYRYD
+1259 SQIGPNQYRYD

-1284 FRPQTTQF
+1284 FRPQTSQF
-1292 EWDGF
+1292 QWDAH

-1308 SRWRYRYDSFGRR
+1308 SRWRYRYDPFGRR

-1326 EGQVSQLTAITRV
+1326 EG
-1339 HYRWDGDQLVQQQSY
+1339 
-1354 RADGNAARQVQ
+1354 
-1365 WVYEPGSFR
+1365 
-1374 PLAQWEAGEQEDRL
+1374 
-1388 HYIVTDVVGTARE
+1388 
-1401 LCSETGDII
+1401 
-1410 WRGEQRLWGNYRA
+1410 
-1423 DAIPQPLRRFL
+1423 
-1434 GDAANDET
+1434 
-1442 YCELRYQGQLYD
+1442 
-1454 QETGLYYNRH
+1454 
-1464 RYFDPELGQYIS
+1464 
-1476 PDPIGFAGGLRP
+1476 
-1488 QGYVHNPLEWVDP
+1488 
-1501 LGLTPLNQ
+1501 
-1509 GGFSVYGLYDQGADK
+1509 
-1524 PYYIGISNDA
+1524 
-1534 SRRLEEHAKTGRF
+1534 
-1547 DEFTGRQEILKDNVT
+1547 
-1562 FAEARGHEQAYIEH
+1562 
-1576 YGTKTGNIGE
+1576 
-1586 EISSAN
+1586 
-1592 RGNKYNSFDKSR
+1592 
-1604 TDDRGKAFN
+1604 
-1613 AEYEKAKLDINK
+1613 
-1625 PKKNGCG
+1625 